1 MERTKPGSLNWVD
14 LGASDIEGQTVFYE
28 GLFGWTHTDVPFDQG
43 PVYKIY
49 ALDGKTVAGGTQIN
63 PAAAAAGAPTAWN
76 TYIRADDVDATAK
89 VAQELGGQIVMPTM
103 DVPGQGRIVGIAD
116 PTGATFFLW
125 KPLQPDATTQYME
138 AGTYGWAQLNTR
150 DPQTAVEFYEKLFGW
165 ELVLIDWDPTH
176 PYWQVLVDGEGQAGI
191 APMPEAVPAS
201 MPAFWRPNFMTADID
216 VSITRV
222 IELGGTIISPKAVI
236 PGRLATA
243 EVRDPAG
250 AMFTLLQPYGQ
261 M

>member
-1 MERTKPGSLNWVD
+1 MERTKPGEFNWVD
-14 LGASDIEGQTVFYE
+14 LSASDIDAQTAFYE
-28 GLFGWTHTDVPFDQG
+28 GLFGWTHTDVPFAEG

-49 ALDGKTVAGGTQIN
+49 ALAGKTVAGGTQMN

-76 TYIRADDVDATAK
+76 TYVRADDVDAQAARA
-89 VAQELGGQIVMPTM
+89 VELGGQIAMPAL

-116 PTGATFFLW
+116 PTGATLFMW
-125 KPLQPDATTQYME
+125 KPLHPDATTQYMA

-150 DPQTAVEFYEKLFGW
+150 DPETAVEFFKTLFDW
-165 ELVLIDWDPTH
+165 ELVLLDWDPTH
-176 PYWQVLVDGEGQAGI
+176 PYWQVLIDGEGQAGI
-191 APMPEAVPAS
+191 SPMPDAVPAS
-201 MPAFWRPNFMTADID
+201 MPAFWRPDFMTDDID
-216 VSITRV
+216 ASIERA
-222 IELGGTIISPKAVI
+222 IELGGTVISPKSVI

-243 EVRDPAG
+243 EIRDPAG